1 MENGP
6 DFGRD
11 FGSMLSADAQLPPRC
26 CFAHPTYFNLLSC
39 SDSQD
44 YAVLRA
50 SFHVDSGKS
59 RKGERLET
67 FVEGIRKV
75 RNFIE
80 RKQEDE
86 WRRALVCG
94 IFFLSDSLSLNIQQL
109 RILMG
114 KCKSSINGSLQQL
127 GYAAQSSSSETEQE
141 FLARIPLNFRD
152 ATELKKWTI
161 RKSVKTTPRIE
172 TQPQFVIPLPASWR
186 PQVNVE
192 TEAVHVIVHRTFPCP
207 VKCRYKYLDI
217 IHRSVSI
224 QTGSSALDLRSC

>member
-1 MENGP
+1 
-6 DFGRD
+6 
-11 FGSMLSADAQLPPRC
+11 MLAADAQRPPRC
-26 CFAHPTYFNLLSC
+26 RFACPAYINLLSS

-44 YAVLRA
+44 YALLRA
-50 SFHVDSGKS
+50 SFQVDSGKS

-67 FVEGIRKV
+67 FMEAIKKV

-80 RKQEDE
+80 RTQEDD
-86 WRRALVCG
+86 WRCAQVCG

-109 RILMG
+109 RLLMG

-127 GYAAQSSSSETEQE
+127 GYAAQSSSSDSEQE

-161 RKSVKTTPRIE
+161 RKSAKATPIGRQHE
-172 TQPQFVIPLPASWR
+172 FVVPLPASWR
-186 PQVNVE
+186 PHVNVE
-192 TEAVHVIVHRTFPCP
+192 TEAVHVIVHRTFPCL

-224 QTGSSALDLRSC
+224 QTGSC

>member
-1 MENGP
+1 MSSGDAELP
-6 DFGRD
+6 RRYHF
-11 FGSMLSADAQLPPRC
+11 AD
-26 CFAHPTYFNLLSC
+26 PTNINLLSY

-44 YAVLRA
+44 YALLRA
-50 SFHVDSGKS
+50 SFQVDSGKS

-67 FVEGIRKV
+67 FLEGIKRV

-80 RKQEDE
+80 RTQEDE

-127 GYAAQSSSSETEQE
+127 GYAAQSSGADTEQE

-152 ATELKKWTI
+152 SNELKKWTI
-161 RKSVKTTPRIE
+161 RKSIKVTPRIAG
-172 TQPQFVIPLPASWR
+172 TQQFVVPLPASWS
-186 PQVNVE
+186 PQVDVE

-224 QTGSSALDLRSC
+224 QTGSTAFDRRSC